1 MHLLSTP
8 LAVNPGPAPGR
19 LASSP
24 ARIWPWTGLVALAA
38 SLLWCYWPTLLNL
51 AERWSR
57 DPQYSHGFLV
67 PLFALVILW
76 YRRPRE
82 ARSVASEA
90 QSDGLRPAL
99 GSSRSLPLWSPSW
112 WGLPLLLAGVA
123 MRLTAVRMDIEFLDG
138 YSLLVVLAG
147 LTWLV
152 GGGSML
158 RWAWPAVA
166 FLAFMV
172 PVPFQL
178 EMALAQPLRRLA
190 TLVSTYLLQ
199 TLGYPAI
206 ADGNIILIDE
216 VKLGVADACSG
227 LGMLVTFAALATAM
241 AMVIPAPLLDRLV
254 LVAAGAVPVALVV
267 NVIRITATGVA
278 YVSWSSDVGHAIM
291 HDLAG
296 WLMMP
301 LALGLLW
308 LEYLLLQ
315 RLLVPVDDG
324 QPLPLTLG
332 QYDAPGALPAP
343 GGLDAS
349 RKMHF

>member
-1 MHLLSTP
+1 
-8 LAVNPGPAPGR
+8 
-19 LASSP
+19 
-24 ARIWPWTGLVALAA
+24 
-38 SLLWCYWPTLLNL
+38 
-51 AERWSR
+51 
-57 DPQYSHGFLV
+57 
-67 PLFALVILW
+67 
-76 YRRPRE
+76 
-82 ARSVASEA
+82 
-90 QSDGLRPAL
+90 
-99 GSSRSLPLWSPSW
+99 
-112 WGLPLLLAGVA
+112 PLLLAGVA

-241 AMVIPAPLLDRLV
+241 AMVIPAPLLDR
-254 LVAAGAVPVALVV
+254 
-267 NVIRITATGVA
+267 
-278 YVSWSSDVGHAIM
+278 
-291 HDLAG
+291 
-296 WLMMP
+296 
-301 LALGLLW
+301 
-308 LEYLLLQ
+308 
-315 RLLVPVDDG
+315 
-324 QPLPLTLG
+324 
-332 QYDAPGALPAP
+332 
-343 GGLDAS
+343 
-349 RKMHF
+349 